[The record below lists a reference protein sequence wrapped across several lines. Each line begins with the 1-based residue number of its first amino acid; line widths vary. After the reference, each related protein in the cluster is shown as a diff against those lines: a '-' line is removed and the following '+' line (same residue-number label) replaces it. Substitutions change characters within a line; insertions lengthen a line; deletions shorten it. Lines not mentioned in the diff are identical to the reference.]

1 MAIKLN
7 FVTPNKNKIIFFIKS
22 ALCILSPVVVIA
34 AAAAKS
40 LQSCRT
46 IYNPIDGS
54 PQGIILSKT
63 DGIFT
68 NSL

>member
-7 FVTPNKNKIIFFIKS
+7 FVTPNRNKIIFFIKS

-40 LQSCRT
+40 LQSCPT
-46 IYNPIDGS
+46 ICNPIDGS
-54 PQGIILSKT
+54 PPEIILSKS
-63 DGIFT
+63 DEIFT
-68 NSL
+68 NSV